1 MKIDMD
7 NLPPIIGYNV
17 REQELWEL
25 KFSDNARHC
34 HIFHKMVRDGVQIN
48 GQLQLERGIP
58 KFHIK
63 IAVEDLPYAISVWL
77 TPEFEKFLLC
87 YLFTGHNEGFPT
99 YLKPLE
105 IPKFGLLLQAYKAGA
120 GTGCGYFSE

>member
-17 REQELWEL
+17 KELEFWKL

-58 KFHIK
+58 RFYIK
-63 IAVEDLPYAISVWL
+63 IAVEDLPSAISVWL

-105 IPKFGLLLQAYKAGA
+105 IPKPNPDSDYFYKHIKNL
-120 GTGCGYFSE
+120 

>member
-17 REQELWEL
+17 RKQELWEL

-48 GQLQLERGIP
+48 GNSNLN
-58 KFHIK
+58 
-63 IAVEDLPYAISVWL
+63 AV
-77 TPEFEKFLLC
+77 
-87 YLFTGHNEGFPT
+87 FPDF
-99 YLKPLE
+99 
-105 IPKFGLLLQAYKAGA
+105 I
-120 GTGCGYFSE
+120 

>member
-17 REQELWEL
+17 KELEFWKL

-58 KFHIK
+58 KFYIK
-63 IAVEDLPYAISVWL
+63 IAVEDLPSAISVWL

-87 YLFTGHNEGFPT
+87 YHCCPEKFYHKVGCSTEPASGTLTGVVG
-99 YLKPLE
+99 
-105 IPKFGLLLQAYKAGA
+105 
-120 GTGCGYFSE
+120 

>member
-17 REQELWEL
+17 KELEFWKL

-48 GQLQLERGIP
+48 GQPQL
-58 KFHIK
+58 
-63 IAVEDLPYAISVWL
+63 
-77 TPEFEKFLLC
+77 
-87 YLFTGHNEGFPT
+87 
-99 YLKPLE
+99 
-105 IPKFGLLLQAYKAGA
+105 
-120 GTGCGYFSE
+120 